1 MAQEIRRLES
11 SGIPESAALNA
22 MLTEKGTAAVKG
34 SARLA
39 DLVRRPQIA
48 YDDLA
53 PFDPERP
60 ALPKAVREAVE
71 IQMKY
76 AGYIARQQKQVED
89 FQREENRLLP
99 PDADYA
105 AIGGLR
111 VEARQK
117 LAEIRPLS
125 IGQASRISG
134 VSPADIAV
142 LLIWLGQRE
151 Q

>member
-1 MAQEIRRLES
+1 MSTSFKTSMFGGFDRSDVIAYIERTGREH
-11 SGIPESAALNA
+11 EERVAALEED
-22 MLTEKGTAAVKG
+22 LKRSEAAASK
-34 SARLA
+34 
-39 DLVRRPQIA
+39 
-48 YDDLA
+48 
-53 PFDPERP
+53 
-60 ALPKAVREAVE
+60 
-71 IQMKY
+71 
-76 AGYIARQQKQVED
+76 QQKQVED

-117 LAEIRPLS
+117 LNEIRPLS

-142 LLIWLGQRE
+142 LLIWLGQQE

>member
-1 MAQEIRRLES
+1 MI
-11 SGIPESAALNA
+11 
-22 MLTEKGTAAVKG
+22 
-34 SARLA
+34 
-39 DLVRRPQIA
+39 VRAIGN
-48 YDDLA
+48 
-53 PFDPERP
+53 FDPLLIARSGQLFRWEELEGGAVRFTAGDRRVTVRP
-60 ALPKAVREAVE
+60 AGEGTFAFSCEEAAFE
-71 IQMKY
+71 TLWR
-76 AGYIARQQKQVED
+76 GYFD
-89 FQREENRLLP
+89 L
-99 PDADYA
+99 DADYA

-142 LLIWLGQRE
+142 LLIWLGQQE